1 MEKEAET
8 ELFVEYDS
16 SGEWEFAGRIRM
28 EHAGSAELPLNLRR
42 CDHLRLE
49 MRGWGEMKL
58 FSLTREMSAY

>member
-1 MEKEAET
+1 
-8 ELFVEYDS
+8 
-16 SGEWEFAGRIRM
+16 M

-58 FSLTREMSAY
+58 FSITREMSAY